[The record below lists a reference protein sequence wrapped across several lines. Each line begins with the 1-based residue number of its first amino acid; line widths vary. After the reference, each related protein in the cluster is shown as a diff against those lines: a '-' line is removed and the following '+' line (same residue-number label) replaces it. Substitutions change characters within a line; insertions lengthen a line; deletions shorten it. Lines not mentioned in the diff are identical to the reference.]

1 MFQKIVVTSSFYDW
15 FTGSISICL
24 ENDSCII
31 LKFAENV
38 IKIYENDDL
47 RESLI
52 EEGRKAVNE
61 KFNVKRVVKEHQ
73 RLFEKI

>member
-1 MFQKIVVTSSFYDW
+1 MLAPVDDDKKI
-15 FTGSISICL
+15 
-24 ENDSCII
+24 
-31 LKFAENV
+31 AENV

>member
-1 MFQKIVVTSSFYDW
+1 MKNGENGLLAPVDDDKKI
-15 FTGSISICL
+15 
-24 ENDSCII
+24 
-31 LKFAENV
+31 AENV